1 VPVMAADLL
10 LLQSDGMHAGDER
23 GAADETR
30 AVAGASSAEAPSVMA
45 HYLQDIRQ
53 YALLSH
59 ERELDLARQI
69 QEGGKMWQ
77 EAFTQSLL
85 HVPYLLACRSHMR
98 RGTMA
103 VSAICDAA
111 CSPSH
116 DDFMAMLDALQ
127 RCRCHMRRLVLGG
140 ETERAVPPQA
150 VLTLRHDMRMLIQ
163 NVVWQPVFLQQA
175 WSRFHT
181 AMAATPARQ
190 RRQARRFAS
199 TLGYGMDDLRK
210 TWFQLQSLYGR
221 VESAKQELVTR
232 NLRLVIS
239 VAREFQH
246 TGLPLTDLVQ
256 EGNIGL
262 MRAADKFDYRR
273 NLKFSTYAVWWI
285 KQAMR
290 RAVYEQ
296 NTLIRVPEY
305 MHESARLIHKTLPDL
320 TVELGRTP
328 TAAEVAQR
336 LDLPVDRVERSLN
349 LTGEPLSLDQ
359 LWTDD
364 GKRTLNDVV
373 ADEEAENSLET
384 LMQQDL
390 QHHTQQALN
399 SLSPRE
405 AEVIRRRFGLDGQAG
420 ETLREIG
427 LTLHL
432 SHERVR
438 QIEAQALAKLKQES
452 FILRDFLA

>member
-1 VPVMAADLL
+1 VPVTAADLL
-10 LLQSDGMHAGDER
+10 LLQSDAAHSRDEAS
-23 GAADETR
+23 AADEVR
-30 AVAGASSAEAPSVMA
+30 AGTGASSVEAPSVMA
-45 HYLQDIRQ
+45 HYLHDIRQ

-59 ERELDLARQI
+59 ERELELARQI
-69 QEGGKMWQ
+69 QEGGKLWQ
-77 EAFTQSLL
+77 EAFTRSLL
-85 HVPYLLACRSHMR
+85 HVPYLLACRSHVR

-103 VSAICDAA
+103 VGAICDPAFA
-111 CSPSH
+111 LSH
-116 DDFMAMLDALQ
+116 DAFMARLDALQ
-127 RCRCHMRRLVLGG
+127 RCRCHMRRLVRGVDA
-140 ETERAVPPQA
+140 ECAEPSQA
-150 VLTLRHDMRMLIQ
+150 VLALRHDMHGLMQ
-163 NVVWQPVFLQQA
+163 DVVWQPLFLQQA

-181 AMAATPARQ
+181 AMAATPVRQ
-190 RRQARRFAS
+190 RRQARRFVS
-199 TLGYGMDDLRK
+199 TLGYGMDDLRQ
-210 TWFQLQSLYGR
+210 TWFQLQCLHGR

-305 MHESARLIHKTLPDL
+305 MHESARQIHRALPDL

-336 LDLPVDRVERSLN
+336 LELPVDRVERSLN
-349 LTGEPLSLDQ
+349 LSGEPLSLDQ

-364 GKRTLNDVV
+364 GKRTLNDIV
-373 ADEEAENSLET
+373 ADEEAEDSLET

-399 SLSPRE
+399 ALSPRE
-405 AEVIRRRFGLDGQAG
+405 AEVIRRRFGLDGQTG

-438 QIEAQALAKLKQES
+438 QIEAQALAKLKQQS

>member
-1 VPVMAADLL
+1 MAADLL
-10 LLQSDGMHAGDER
+10 LLQSD
-23 GAADETR
+23 AD
-30 AVAGASSAEAPSVMA
+30 AVCPAKAVRPASSAASVESPSVMA

-59 ERELDLARQI
+59 ERELELARQI
-69 QEGGKMWQ
+69 QEGGKRWQ
-77 EAFTQSLL
+77 ETFTQSLL
-85 HVPYLLACRSHMR
+85 HVPYLLACRSHVR

-103 VSAICDAA
+103 VSAICDMVVA
-111 CSPSH
+111 PSH
-116 DDFMAMLDALQ
+116 DVFMEMLSALQ
-127 RCRCHMRRLVLGG
+127 RCRCQMRRLATSGA
-140 ETERAVPPQA
+140 TEGSMPSQA
-150 VLTLRHDMRMLIQ
+150 VLTLRDEMRMLIQ
-163 NVVWQPVFLQQA
+163 EVVWQPLFLQQA

-199 TLGYGMDDLRK
+199 TLGYSIETLRDK
-210 TWFQLQSLYGR
+210 WFQLQSLYGR
-221 VESAKQELVTR
+221 VETAKQELVTR

-305 MHESARLIHKTLPDL
+305 MHESARLIHKALPGL

-336 LDLPVDRVERSLN
+336 LELPLDRVERSLN

-399 SLSPRE
+399 SLSSRE
-405 AEVIRRRFGLDGQAG
+405 AEVIRRRFGLDGQPG

-438 QIEAQALAKLKQES
+438 QIEAQALAKLKQQS
-452 FILRDFLA
+452 FILRDFVE

>member
-1 VPVMAADLL
+1 MPVTAADLL
-10 LLQSDGMHAGDER
+10 LLQSDEAR
-23 GAADETR
+23 SADEGR
-30 AVAGASSAEAPSVMA
+30 PAANAPAVEAPSVMS
-45 HYLQDIRQ
+45 HYLHDIRQ

-59 ERELDLARQI
+59 ERELELARQI
-69 QEGGKMWQ
+69 QEGGKVWQ
-77 EAFTQSLL
+77 EGFTQSLL
-85 HVPYLLACRSHMR
+85 HVPYLLACRSHVR

-111 CSPSH
+111 STPSY
-116 DDFMAMLDALQ
+116 DDFMETLNALQ
-127 RCRCHMRRLVLGG
+127 RCRCQMRRLVMGG
-140 ETERAVPPQA
+140 DTEGSEPPQA
-150 VLTLRHDMRMLIQ
+150 VLTLRDDMRALIQ
-163 NVVWQPVFLQQA
+163 DVVWHPLFLQQA
-175 WSRFHT
+175 WSRFHM

-199 TLGYGMDDLRK
+199 TLGYGIDDLRQK
-210 TWFQLQSLYGR
+210 WSQLQSLYGR

-296 NTLIRVPEY
+296 NALIRVPEY
-305 MHESARLIHKTLPDL
+305 MHESARQIHKALPEL
-320 TVELGRTP
+320 TVELGRMP

-336 LDLPVDRVERSLN
+336 LELPVDRVERSLN
-349 LTGEPLSLDQ
+349 MAGEPLSLDQ

-438 QIEAQALAKLKQES
+438 QIEAQALAKLKQQS
-452 FILRDFLA
+452 FILRDFLE

>member
-1 VPVMAADLL
+1 VPVTAADLL
-10 LLQSDGMHAGDER
+10 LLQSDVAVT
-23 GAADETR
+23 AD
-30 AVAGASSAEAPSVMA
+30 VAGVADVGRAEDAVRPVAETSAVESPSVMA
-45 HYLQDIRQ
+45 HYLHDIRQ

-77 EAFTQSLL
+77 ETFTQSLL
-85 HVPYLLACRSHMR
+85 HVPYLLACRSHVR
-98 RGTMA
+98 RGSME
-103 VSAICDAA
+103 VSAICDPTSA
-111 CSPSH
+111 PSH
-116 DDFMAMLDALQ
+116 AAFMEMLDALQ
-127 RCRCHMRRLVLGG
+127 RCRCYMRRLVMGG
-140 ETERAVPPQA
+140 VADSSMPPQA
-150 VLTLRHDMRMLIQ
+150 VLALRDEMARLIQ
-163 NVVWQPVFLQQA
+163 GVVWQPFFLQQA

-199 TLGYGMDDLRK
+199 TLAYNMEDLRQK
-210 TWFQLQSLYGR
+210 WFQLQSLHGCI
-221 VESAKQELVTR
+221 ESAKQELVTR

-246 TGLPLTDLVQ
+246 IGLPLTDLVQ

-305 MHESARLIHKTLPDL
+305 MHESARQIHKALPGL
-320 TVELGRTP
+320 TIELGRTP

-336 LDLPVDRVERSLN
+336 LELPVDRVERSLN

-364 GKRTLNDVV
+364 GKRTTTLWLTRPPRV
-373 ADEEAENSLET
+373 AWKRSCSKICNT
-384 LMQQDL
+384 IP
-390 QHHTQQALN
+390 N
-399 SLSPRE
+399 
-405 AEVIRRRFGLDGQAG
+405 RRSTA
-420 ETLREIG
+420 
-427 LTLHL
+427 
-432 SHERVR
+432 
-438 QIEAQALAKLKQES
+438 
-452 FILRDFLA
+452 